1 MGNALVNR
9 QFIRLGRE
17 REDNIQ
23 TDIKVL
29 IGRESVYWIDLA
41 QDSDKWRAVFNAVMK
56 LPIE

>member
-1 MGNALVNR
+1 MGNPLVNR

-29 IGRESVYWIDLA
+29 IGRESVYSIDLA
-41 QDSDKWRAVFNAVMK
+41 QDRGKCRAAFNVVMK